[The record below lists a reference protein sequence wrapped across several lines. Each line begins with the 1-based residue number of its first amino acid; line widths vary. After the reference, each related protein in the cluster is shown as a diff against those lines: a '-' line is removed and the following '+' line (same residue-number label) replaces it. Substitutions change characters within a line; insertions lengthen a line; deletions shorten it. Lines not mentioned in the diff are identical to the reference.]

1 MQVFRIQLFLYIISP
16 LTIRST
22 NIRRHKLNM
31 RCTYR
36 FTPGTCAD
44 AVVPVWTFDFF
55 ALNCTERLGCYL
67 STISNRFRSYMQCTR
82 SCRAF
87 VDLYTQTLSEDDGQF
102 KRLRSE
108 IG

>member
-55 ALNCTERLGCYL
+55 ALNCT
-67 STISNRFRSYMQCTR
+67 FRSYMQCTR